1 MVVPDAFFKIVV
13 KDALNGGLD
22 VLAFILPMYGG
33 DDYGSSKA
41 DLTPYLTAVDTIE
54 ALTGLDFL
62 TNVNDDVE
70 EKVERIVQTELWQTD
85 G

>member
-1 MVVPDAFFKIVV
+1 MAVPDAFFKIVV

-33 DDYGSSKA
+33 DDYGSSNA
-41 DLTPYLTAVDTIE
+41 DLTPYLTSVDTIE

-62 TNVNDDVE
+62 TNVNE
-70 EKVERIVQTELWQTD
+70 EREKKVERIVQTKLWPTD

>member
-1 MVVPDAFFKIVV
+1 MTACT
-13 KDALNGGLD
+13 
-22 VLAFILPMYGG
+22 LPAVG

-41 DLTPYLTAVDTIE
+41 DLTPYLTSVDAIE

-70 EKVERIVQTELWQTD
+70 EMVERIVQTELWETD